1 MDYVDEMLTLL
12 YTPETLKWARQIAEG
27 DLPSFRQQP
36 SATAYFEPLW
46 ICINLPNAEMM
57 LYSPYNQYESM
68 KCDSEEE
75 PADIE
80 DDHQNFLILNAGKSK
95 HL

>member
-1 MDYVDEMLTLL
+1 
-12 YTPETLKWARQIAEG
+12 
-27 DLPSFRQQP
+27 
-36 SATAYFEPLW
+36 
-46 ICINLPNAEMM
+46 
-57 LYSPYNQYESM
+57 M

-80 DDHQNFLILNAGKSK
+80 DDNQNFLILNAGKSK